1 MISYEKVHEM
11 SHRAT
16 PSDFLL
22 YRQSLLLFSVF
33 NEKGPVA
40 EWIGLNEQQLFL
52 QRDQKFKI
60 AKTNRLKIGNNIPVN
75 RFSVLNGL
83 IQLNWLNL
91 SREAFKLKIK
101 NIFLK

>member
-1 MISYEKVHEM
+1 MYN
-11 SHRAT
+11 RAK

-33 NEKGPVA
+33 NEKGPEI
-40 EWIGLNEQQLFL
+40 EWIGLNEQQLFS
-52 QRDQKFKI
+52 QRDQNFRI
-60 AKTNRLKIGNNIPVN
+60 ARTNRLKIGNNIPVN
-75 RFSVLNGL
+75 RFSVLNGR

-101 NIFLK
+101 SVFLK